1 MSRAR
6 EIEDLA
12 ALWVVRREEPFWSSA
27 EQEELDRWL
36 AESDAHK
43 AAYWRLEHG
52 WHQADRIASLGDYSP
67 RPERRFGSLG
77 WWKPLAIAA
86 SLLLVF
92 TIFAL
97 QRTSLPFAGQE
108 QVQTMQ
114 FATAVGGHK
123 IVDLPD
129 GSRVELNTDTALKA
143 AIGDR
148 RRAIWLSRGEAYF
161 DVAKQAGREFVI
173 YAGERT
179 VSVMG
184 TKFSVRR
191 EGSSLAVAVVEGRV
205 KLEEGSGES
214 RRSTILTKGQIA
226 LAADRSTTVSAYSAQ
241 EVEERLAWRN
251 GVLLFDDSTL
261 GEAAQEFNRYNRKQL
276 VIEGHA
282 AARVRIGGRFD
293 ARNVDGFARLLR
305 NAYGLKVQPLNDK
318 IVVSG

>member
-129 GSRVELNTDTALKA
+129 G
-143 AIGDR
+143 R
-148 RRAIWLSRGEAYF
+148 RRLYYELARPDGAHDLVTELVARGRR
-161 DVAKQAGREFVI
+161 QAAVG
-173 YAGERT
+173 
-179 VSVMG
+179 
-184 TKFSVRR
+184 VRPA
-191 EGSSLAVAVVEGRV
+191 S
-205 KLEEGSGES
+205 
-214 RRSTILTKGQIA
+214 
-226 LAADRSTTVSAYSAQ
+226 
-241 EVEERLAWRN
+241 
-251 GVLLFDDSTL
+251 
-261 GEAAQEFNRYNRKQL
+261 
-276 VIEGHA
+276 
-282 AARVRIGGRFD
+282 
-293 ARNVDGFARLLR
+293 
-305 NAYGLKVQPLNDK
+305 
-318 IVVSG
+318 